1 MWESWGQEQDKDKQ
15 QEPPTRKGRGRE
27 REREREREFRGAPWI
42 DMERLKKDKREKG
55 TEKRKKKTTTI
66 LIPAEITR
74 IDDVSNSDYL
84 LSFLPPPDKDLD
96 RVSFRFGRGFRV

>member
-27 REREREREFRGAPWI
+27 REREFRGAPWI
-42 DMERLKKDKREKG
+42 DMERLKKDEREKG

>member
-1 MWESWGQEQDKDKQ
+1 MDRYGEVE
-15 QEPPTRKGRGRE
+15 ERRE
-27 REREREREFRGAPWI
+27 RKRDG
-42 DMERLKKDKREKG
+42 KKKEK
-55 TEKRKKKTTTI
+55 KKKKKKKKTTTI